1 MTCRRRGRRA
11 RLPWAPLCRNLSDR
25 QLRLASFRLI
35 SACFIF
41 GLFSGLPSS
50 PIMTRAMA
58 RAPPSPS
65 VTTVYSLLIGLLL
78 RVASWSFQHLSCLN
92 HPCHD
97 TRIPTPDAWV
107 VVAALPFLYMYTMS
121 FLLAS
126 PLQCSPSAAPA
137 HLAFGNFCM
146 AFRLRY
152 HSGTHWPFIVPL
164 DFSLFLVIALVLR
177 WKSLL
182 FAFFQKQAAFVSD
195 WTFLHLGWAQLVAQ
209 RSLLFVGRG
218 AAASMI
224 VLLVT
229 LTNHTMTRAPNRAA
243 CMPSP

>member
-1 MTCRRRGRRA
+1 VR
-11 RLPWAPLCRNLSDR
+11 P
-25 QLRLASFRLI
+25 
-35 SACFIF
+35 
-41 GLFSGLPSS
+41 
-50 PIMTRAMA
+50 
-58 RAPPSPS
+58 
-65 VTTVYSLLIGLLL
+65 LLL
-78 RVASWSFQHLSCLN
+78 RLRLFTLSSLVFCSASLPGHFSIYHVLIICATTLVYPRQTLGSSSQRCLSCTCTLCLSCW
-92 HPCHD
+92 P
-97 TRIPTPDAWV
+97 P
-107 VVAALPFLYMYTMS
+107 
-121 FLLAS
+121 
-126 PLQCSPSAAPA
+126 PLQCSPFAAPA

-164 DFSLFLVIALVLR
+164 DLSLFLVIALVLH

-218 AAASMI
+218 VAASMI

-229 LTNHTMTRAPNRAA
+229 LTNHTMTRAPIRAA
-243 CMPSP
+243 CLHRDSDNPAPRQPCRLFHRIVKRAPAN